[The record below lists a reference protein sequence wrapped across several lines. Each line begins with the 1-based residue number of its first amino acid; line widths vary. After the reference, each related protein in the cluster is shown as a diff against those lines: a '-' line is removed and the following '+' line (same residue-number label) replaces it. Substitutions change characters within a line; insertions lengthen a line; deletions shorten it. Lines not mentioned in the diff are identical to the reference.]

1 MYVLCYIYIPMSF
14 EYSTFDKKGFTY
26 DNILLKH
33 VFADD
38 RVRPP
43 WEDTA
48 WWDKAS
54 KPQPANFTSP
64 LRQSNSTLK
73 PKP

>member
-1 MYVLCYIYIPMSF
+1 MYILCYIYIQISL
-14 EYSTFDKKGFTY
+14 EYSTFDKKGLRTITFW
-26 DNILLKH
+26 NM
-33 VFADD
+33 FADD

-54 KPQPANFTSP
+54 KPQPADFTSP
-64 LRQSNSTLK
+64 PRQSNSPLK
-73 PKP
+73 RKP